1 MVIVDIF
8 VVNIS
13 ESIIVQILKIWL
25 KFHWHSSKKKPK
37 FIQHVPVLKSMILRR
52 ENFVVTYFLSEK
64 GQTERYKWPGLKE
77 SKMIVSERRNDDL
90 QSDNQQNDCL
100 SKDTQKNDNKINCTQ
115 IDA

>member
-1 MVIVDIF
+1 
-8 VVNIS
+8 
-13 ESIIVQILKIWL
+13 
-25 KFHWHSSKKKPK
+25 
-37 FIQHVPVLKSMILRR
+37 MILRR

-100 SKDTQKNDNKINCTQ
+100 SKDTQKNDNKINYIP
-115 IDA
+115 IDAYRVVYIGAISRAISQAILH